1 MPFPCSLILDDH
13 NGIPYAF
20 AEFNCI
26 EEMVD
31 QLIAL
36 EEFLEEVPIR
46 QAPVIEEAIERM
58 KLLIDEM
65 ENEELSTCDQG

>member
-1 MPFPCSLILDDH
+1 MPFPCSLVLDDH

-20 AEFNCI
+20 AEFNNI

-36 EEFLEEVPIR
+36 EEFLEEVPIM
-46 QAPVIEEAIERM
+46 QVPVIEEAIERM

-65 ENEELSTCDQG
+65 ENEELSTYDQG

>member
-1 MPFPCSLILDDH
+1 MPFPCSLVLDDH

-20 AEFNCI
+20 AEFNNI

-31 QLIAL
+31 QLVAL
-36 EEFLEEVPIR
+36 EEFLEETSIK

-65 ENEELSTCDQG
+65 ENEELSTYDQG